1 MLIEFRVSNYR
12 SFRDEN
18 VFSLVAAGRDK
29 THPENTIDDVAQK
42 GFQLLRSAVIYGAN
56 ASGKTNLLRA
66 LDVVRTAVINSAK
79 WQKGDPIEGIAPFRL
94 DAELQSQP
102 GRFEIVFVQDGV
114 RFEYGFVIDRQRV
127 HEEWLF
133 AYPKKVAQTWFQ
145 RDASLGD
152 EGWTWG
158 ANLKGQKKQIAELTR
173 DNALFLSVAAQLNH
187 EQLSPV
193 FQWFQDHLRPLFNT
207 DFPLS
212 LNTYTTQ
219 MAAQSDEHRAKIAT
233 FLRAADFGIA
243 DIKISRQRFDETEYF
258 KSLPEDL
265 KERFL
270 QLSKDTEHLDV
281 QTLHRTTEGQ
291 TVHFSLDDES
301 HGTRSF
307 YALTGR
313 LLDVLEN
320 GRILV
325 VDELDTSLHPL
336 LVRKIVELFH
346 SPEFN
351 KKNAQL
357 IFNTHD
363 TSLLDP
369 NLFRRD
375 QIWFTEKDRDGA
387 SHLYPLSD
395 FKPRKDEALERGYL
409 AGRYR
414 ALPFIGRLEF

>member
-29 THPENTIDDVAQK
+29 THPDNTIDDVAQK

-66 LDVVRTAVINSAK
+66 LDFVQTAVTDSAK

-102 GRFEIVFVQDGV
+102 SRFEIVFVQDGV

-145 RDASLGD
+145 RDASLGE

-193 FQWFQDHLRPLFNT
+193 FQWFQRQLRPLFDTN
-207 DFPLS
+207 FSPS
-212 LNTYTTQ
+212 LNSYTTHV
-219 MAAQSDEHRAKIAT
+219 AAQSDEHRAKIAM
-233 FLRAADFGIA
+233 FLRTADFGIA
-243 DIKISRQRFDETEYF
+243 DIEISRQRFDETM
-258 KSLPEDL
+258 LPQNLPDDL
-265 KERFL
+265 KKKFL
-270 QLSKDTEHLDV
+270 QEFKDAERLDI
-281 QTLHRTTEGQ
+281 QTLHRTTEGK
-291 TVHFSLDDES
+291 TVSFSFDDES
-301 HGTRSF
+301 HGTRNF
-307 YALTGR
+307 YGLTGP

-351 KKNAQL
+351 TNNAQL

-369 NLFRRD
+369 SLFRRD